1 MKTFSTKLLALSALL
16 LCSRV
21 QCERNGS
28 PQRRRAAVGDRATDA
43 PTIIEVGKGMKSEVG
58 KGMKSVKSLSEKS
71 LGKGKG
77 LKSDKSLKSLKSYGK
92 GKGAKSEKSLKAFG
106 KGLKSEKFGKSFDFA
121 PGKGAKKAKDFKFG
135 KSSKKSYKSSKKGKF
150 LTCLNFLPLILF
162 RNRSSQL
169 LSM

>member
-43 PTIIEVGKGMKSEVG
+43 PTIIEVG

-150 LTCLNFLPLILF
+150 LTSLNFLSLILF
-162 RNRSSQL
+162 SNRSSQL

>member
-43 PTIIEVGKGMKSEVG
+43 PTIIEVGKGKGMKSEVG

-92 GKGAKSEKSLKAFG
+92 GKGAKSEKSLNPK
-106 KGLKSEKFGKSFDFA
+106 
-121 PGKGAKKAKDFKFG
+121 
-135 KSSKKSYKSSKKGKF
+135 SKK
-150 LTCLNFLPLILF
+150 I
-162 RNRSSQL
+162 
-169 LSM
+169 